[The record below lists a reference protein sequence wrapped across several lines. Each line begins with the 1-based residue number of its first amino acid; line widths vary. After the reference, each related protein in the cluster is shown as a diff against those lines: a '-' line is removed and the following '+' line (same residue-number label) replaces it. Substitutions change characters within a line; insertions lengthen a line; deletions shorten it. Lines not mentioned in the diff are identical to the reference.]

1 MSNFTL
7 GERIC
12 VSIGAKT
19 ITELTSLIKKGLDLS
34 DFLEIRFDFLE
45 QSDFSSAIKITN
57 LVKSK
62 SVFTLRPLKQH
73 GEFRGNESERI
84 EILKKLYD
92 VHPMLLDV
100 EYDTIINN
108 TSLNNYLQNKSNVLI
123 SWHNFFSTPS
133 DEYLEKKINDMK
145 KFSNNIKVVTMAK
158 NVNDSF
164 RLLNLYEKF
173 KNSNLITFAMGDYGV
188 ISRILCTIY
197 GKSPFTYASL
207 EKTIAPG
214 QLSVVEMRRIYERI
228 SQHFLDNIIA
238 TN

>member
-1 MSNFTL
+1 MR
-7 GERIC
+7 ERIC

-19 ITELTSLIKKGLDLS
+19 IKELSSSIKKALDLS

-45 QSDFSSAIKITN
+45 QSDFSSAIKITD
-57 LVKSK
+57 LVKSR

-73 GEFRGNESERI
+73 GEFRGNEIERI

-123 SWHNFFSTPS
+123 SWHNFFNTPS

-145 KFSNNIKVVTMAK
+145 KFSNNIKLVTMAT
-158 NVNDSF
+158 NVTDSL
-164 RLLNLYEKF
+164 RVLNLYDKF
-173 KNSNLITFAMGDYGV
+173 KDSNLITFAMGDCGV
-188 ISRILCTIY
+188 ISRILCTFY

-207 EKTIAPG
+207 EKSIAPG
-214 QLSVVEMRRIYERI
+214 QLSVIEMRRIYDRI
-228 SQHFLDNIIA
+228 NKYFVDNVI

>member
-19 ITELTSLIKKGLDLS
+19 IKELSSAIKKALDLS

-45 QSDFSSAIKITN
+45 QSDLSSAIKITN
-57 LVKSK
+57 FVKSR

-73 GEFRGNESERI
+73 GEFKGNEIERI
-84 EILKKLYD
+84 KILKKLYD
-92 VHPMLLDV
+92 LHPMLLDV

-123 SWHNFFSTPS
+123 SWHNFFRTPS
-133 DEYLEKKINDMK
+133 NEYLEKKINDMK

-164 RLLNLYEKF
+164 RLLNLYDKF
-173 KNSNLITFAMGDYGV
+173 KNSNLITFAMGDYGI

-214 QLSVVEMRRIYERI
+214 QLSVIEMRRIYERI

>member
-1 MSNFTL
+1 MK
-7 GERIC
+7 ERIC

-19 ITELTSLIKKGLDLS
+19 IKELSSSIKKALDLS

-45 QSDFSSAIKITN
+45 QADFSSAIKITD
-57 LVKSK
+57 LVKSR

-73 GEFRGNESERI
+73 GEFRGNEIDRI
-84 EILKKLYD
+84 ELLKKLYD

-123 SWHNFFSTPS
+123 SWHNFFNTPS
-133 DEYLEKKINDMK
+133 DEYLEKKIKDMK
-145 KFSNNIKVVTMAK
+145 KFSNNIKLVTMAK
-158 NVNDSF
+158 NVTDSF

-173 KNSNLITFAMGDYGV
+173 KNSNLITFAMGDYGI

-207 EKTIAPG
+207 EKPIASG
-214 QLSVVEMRRIYERI
+214 QLSVIEMRRIYERI
-228 SQHFLDNIIA
+228 NQHFFR
-238 TN
+238 

>member
-1 MSNFTL
+1 L
-7 GERIC
+7 KERIC

-19 ITELTSLIKKGLDLS
+19 IKELSSSIKKALDLS

-45 QSDFSSAIKITN
+45 QADFSSAIKITD
-57 LVKSK
+57 LVKSR

-73 GEFRGNESERI
+73 GEFRGNEIDRI
-84 EILKKLYD
+84 ELLKKLYD

-123 SWHNFFSTPS
+123 SWHNFFNTPS

-145 KFSNNIKVVTMAK
+145 KFSNNIKLVTMAK
-158 NVNDSF
+158 NVTDSF

-173 KNSNLITFAMGDYGV
+173 KNSNLITFAMGDYGI

-207 EKTIAPG
+207 EKPIASG
-214 QLSVVEMRRIYERI
+214 QLSVIEMRRIYERI
-228 SQHFLDNIIA
+228 NQHFFR
-238 TN
+238 

>member
-1 MSNFTL
+1 L

-19 ITELTSLIKKGLDLS
+19 IKELSSSIKKALELS

-45 QSDFSSAIKITN
+45 QADFSSAIKITD
-57 LVKSK
+57 LVKSR

-73 GEFRGNESERI
+73 GEFRGNEIERI
-84 EILKKLYD
+84 ELLKKLYD

-123 SWHNFFSTPS
+123 SWHNFFNTPS

-145 KFSNNIKVVTMAK
+145 KFSNNIKLVTMAK
-158 NVNDSF
+158 NVTDSF

-173 KNSNLITFAMGDYGV
+173 KDSNLITFAMGDYGI

-207 EKTIAPG
+207 EKPIASG
-214 QLSVVEMRRIYERI
+214 QLSVIEMRRIYERI
-228 SQHFLDNIIA
+228 TQHFFR
-238 TN
+238 

>member
-1 MSNFTL
+1 L
-7 GERIC
+7 RERIC

-19 ITELTSLIKKGLDLS
+19 IKELSSSIKQALDLS

-57 LVKSK
+57 VVKSR
-62 SVFTLRPLKQH
+62 SVFTLRSLKQH

-92 VHPMLLDV
+92 IRPMLLDV

-133 DEYLEKKINDMK
+133 DEYLENKINDMK

-158 NVNDSF
+158 NINDSF
-164 RLLNLYEKF
+164 RLLNLYDKF
-173 KNSNLITFAMGDYGV
+173 KNSNLITFAMGDYGI

-214 QLSVVEMRRIYERI
+214 QLSVIEMRRIYERI
-228 SQHFLDNIIA
+228 SQHFLDNIFA

>member
-19 ITELTSLIKKGLDLS
+19 IKELSSSIKKALELS
-34 DFLEIRFDFLE
+34 DFLEIRFDFFE
-45 QSDFSSAIKITN
+45 QSDLSSAIKITN
-57 LVKSK
+57 LVKSR
-62 SVFTLRPLKQH
+62 SVFTLRPLKQR
-73 GEFRGNESERI
+73 GKFRGNEIERI

-123 SWHNFFSTPS
+123 SWHNFFRTPS
-133 DEYLEKKINDMK
+133 DEYLEKKINNMK

-164 RLLNLYEKF
+164 RLLNLYDKF
-173 KNSNLITFAMGDYGV
+173 KNSNLITFAMGDYGI

-214 QLSVVEMRRIYERI
+214 QLSVIEMRRIYERI